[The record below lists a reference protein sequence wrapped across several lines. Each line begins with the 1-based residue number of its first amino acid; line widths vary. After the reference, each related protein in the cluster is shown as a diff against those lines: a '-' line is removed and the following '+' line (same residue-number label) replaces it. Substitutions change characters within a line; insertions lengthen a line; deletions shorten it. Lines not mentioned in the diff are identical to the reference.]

1 MKQFQN
7 DASDIIR
14 KMKHIEEF
22 CDVTLVSD
30 DGEKILAHKVVLAS
44 ASTLFREM
52 FKDYKD
58 NKDYNEVRM
67 KGVQSNYM
75 KAMVELVY
83 NGETEIKL
91 SECEEFVN
99 ILKQY
104 RVSSNES
111 LSEKED
117 KASKTK
123 HGEQNDDKHDTM
135 ENVIPKLK
143 N

>member
-52 FKDYKD
+52 FKDYKE

-99 ILKQY
+99 ILKLDGVGPVDNRPSTDY
-104 RVSSNES
+104 
-111 LSEKED
+111 L
-117 KASKTK
+117 
-123 HGEQNDDKHDTM
+123 HHF
-135 ENVIPKLK
+135 VIYFILFLYIFFLIIKL
-143 N
+143 

>member
-83 NGETEIKL
+83 NG
-91 SECEEFVN
+91 VN
-99 ILKQY
+99 VK
-104 RVSSNES
+104 S
-111 LSEKED
+111 L
-117 KASKTK
+117 
-123 HGEQNDDKHDTM
+123 
-135 ENVIPKLK
+135 
-143 N
+143 